1 MGEKGQ
7 AREIKRAQA
16 NAPTPGTP
24 VPNPNPNH
32 NHEKRLLARAQQGD
46 VQAWSR
52 LYQEHFDRIFRHIVH
67 LTGDRDLAEDLV
79 QETFAKAIVALPTF
93 RGEAKFTT
101 WLSGIAINIV
111 RTHWRHNNSAKRTR
125 DGLQTLQHV
134 APQNEQ
140 TPDQAHL
147 QQARAEV
154 LYAILGELPETLRVV
169 FVLRELEGLRAREVA
184 VSLGISEGNVNV
196 RASRARAR
204 VRVELERLGWL
215 SPQERS
221 RI

>member
-1 MGEKGQ
+1 MGESSQ
-7 AREIKRAQA
+7 AREIKRAQRA
-16 NAPTPGTP
+16 APPSDSP
-24 VPNPNPNH
+24 VRD
-32 NHEKRLLARAQQGD
+32 HEERLLARAREGD

-111 RTHWRHNNSAKRTR
+111 RTHWRRHKSAKRTR
-125 DGLQTLQHV
+125 DGLLTLQHV
-134 APQNEQ
+134 APANELP
-140 TPDQAHL
+140 PDQAHL

-154 LYAILGELPETLRVV
+154 LYAILGELPETLREV
-169 FVLRELEGLRAREVA
+169 FVLRELEGLRAREIA
-184 VSLGISEGNVNV
+184 AQLGISEGNVNV

-204 VRVELERLGWL
+204 VRVELERRGWL

-221 RI
+221 RT